1 MSEQATVREGVRALP
16 GRLADLLGTDNVL
29 TADADR
35 QYMSTDLSFMP
46 GAVAACVIRPGSTE
60 ELSAA
65 MRLCTEAGVAVVPRG
80 GGMSYTRGYVP
91 QKPDSV
97 LVDMRRMNRIRE
109 ISTEDMY
116 VTVECGCTWKEL
128 YEALKAEGVRT
139 PYYGPLS
146 GMYATV
152 GGALSQNSLFLGS
165 GVYNTAAESCL
176 GLEVVLAD
184 GRTVQTGS
192 GAHRNGKPFYRH
204 FGPDLTGLFT
214 ADTGA
219 FGFKTVATLR
229 LVPSPAATEYLS
241 FGFETLDAMLA
252 AQTAIARLRIA
263 SECYGFDPYYNA
275 SFENMGFTLGEGV
288 KMLGK
293 IARSGGLKGLRN
305 SFRVAMAGRKVLSK
319 VNYSLHMT
327 FDGIDQQAARSS
339 QARACELCAEAGG
352 VEIDHSIPVAFRAE
366 PFSGVRTILLGADGE
381 IWIPVHG
388 FFPLSRARRAAEATE
403 QFIRDRKPLMDR
415 HGIKTSYLTAF
426 SGSEFVIE
434 PSFYWFDELG
444 PFRLDLIEPEFR
456 ERWKDIPADAET
468 RAVVLRFREELRD
481 LFFELG
487 ACHLQ
492 LGKYYRFRDAMENQ
506 ETWHLLEGL
515 KDLVD
520 PAGRMNPGSLGLG
533 AK

>member
-1 MSEQATVREGVRALP
+1 MSDKATVREGASALP
-16 GRLADLLGTDNVL
+16 ALLVDLVGADNVL
-29 TADADR
+29 TADVDR

-46 GAVAACVIRPGSTE
+46 GEVAACVIRPESTD
-60 ELSAA
+60 ELAAA
-65 MRLCTEAGVAVVPRG
+65 MRICAEAGVAVVPRG

-91 QKPDSV
+91 QSADSV

-116 VTVECGCTWKEL
+116 VTVECGCTWKDL
-128 YEALKAEGVRT
+128 YEALKEKGVRT

-165 GVYNTAAESCL
+165 GIYNTAAESCL

-184 GRTVQTGS
+184 GRVLQTGS

-263 SECYGFDPYYNA
+263 SECYGFDPYYNS

-288 KMLGK
+288 RMLGK

-305 SFRVAMAGRKVLSK
+305 SLKVAMSGRKVLSK

-327 FDGIDQQAARSS
+327 FDGIDEEAARSS
-339 QARACELCAEAGG
+339 QAKAFELCTGAGG

-366 PFSGVRTILLGADGE
+366 PFSGVRTILLGAEGE

-388 FFPLSRARRAAEATE
+388 FFPLSRARQAAEATE
-403 QFIRDRKPLMDR
+403 KFIADNKPLMDK

-456 ERWKDIPADAET
+456 ERWKGIPADTQARDAVLKL
-468 RAVVLRFREELRD
+468 RADLRD

-492 LGKYYRFRDAMENQ
+492 LGKYYRFHDAMSNE
-506 ETWHLLEGL
+506 ETWRLLEGL
-515 KDLVD
+515 KGLVD
-520 PAGRMNPGSLGLG
+520 PAGRMNPGSLGL
-533 AK
+533 